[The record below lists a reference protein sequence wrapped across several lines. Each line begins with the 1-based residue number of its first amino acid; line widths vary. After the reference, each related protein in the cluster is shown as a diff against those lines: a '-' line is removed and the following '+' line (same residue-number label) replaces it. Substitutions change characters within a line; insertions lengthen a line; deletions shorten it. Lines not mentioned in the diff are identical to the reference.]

1 MYRQHFGLKDKP
13 FSLIPD
19 PKFLHFSDK
28 HKVAYSLL
36 EYGLHEQ
43 SGLTVITGE
52 VGSGKTTLIRYLLSQ
67 IDQSQLAI
75 GLISNTHA
83 SLGDLTQWVALAFDV
98 PHDNKDKVTLYRDVQ
113 DYLIAEWAKGK
124 RAVLIVDEAQNM
136 DKDTLEEL
144 RLYTNINADGEQFL
158 QIILVGQPEL
168 RDILRAPELAQMA
181 QRVSVEYH
189 IEPLSWQ
196 ETANYI
202 RHRLATASL
211 EENVKNSMHIF
222 DSVAMAVIFYF
233 SGGVPRLI
241 NTLCDF
247 AMVHTYAMGL
257 KTINYKVAL
266 EVVRGR
272 SIGGVNRF
280 SNNQDQL
287 KLVRDRV
294 LEAVGLDL
302 ATVMDDS
309 ADKSDS
315 SLAADQG
322 EHLSPDSGTAP

>member
-1 MYRQHFGLKDKP
+1 MYRQHFGLKAKP

-19 PKFLHFSDK
+19 PNFLHFSDK

-52 VGSGKTTLIRYLLSQ
+52 VGSGKTTLIRHLLSE
-67 IDQSQLAI
+67 IDQSELAI
-75 GLISNTHA
+75 GLINNTHA
-83 SLGDLTQWVALAFDV
+83 SLGDLTQWVALAFGIAHED
-98 PHDNKDKVTLYRDVQ
+98 KDKVTLFRDVQ
-113 DYLIAEWAKGK
+113 DYLINEWANGK

-136 DKDTLEEL
+136 DKETLEEL

-158 QIILVGQPEL
+158 QIVLVGQPEL

-189 IEPLSWQ
+189 IEPLGWQ
-196 ETANYI
+196 DTANYI
-202 RHRLATASL
+202 RHRLATASN
-211 EENVKNSMHIF
+211 EESVEASSHIF
-222 DSVAMAVIFYF
+222 DSVAIAVIFYF

-247 AMVHTYAMGL
+247 ALVHAYAMGL
-257 KTINYKVAL
+257 QTINHSIAL

-272 SIGGVNRF
+272 TIGGVNRF
-280 SNNQDQL
+280 TNNEEQL
-287 KLVRDRV
+287 KLVRERV
-294 LEAVGLDL
+294 LGAVGLDL
-302 ATVMDDS
+302 ASALEDYKPSAPKGAELTDDTV
-309 ADKSDS
+309 
-315 SLAADQG
+315 L
-322 EHLSPDSGTAP
+322 

>member
-1 MYRQHFGLKDKP
+1 MYRQHFGLKAKP

-52 VGSGKTTLIRYLLSQ
+52 VGSGKTTLIRHLLSE
-67 IDQSQLAI
+67 IDQSELAI
-75 GLISNTHA
+75 GLINNTHA
-83 SLGDLTQWVALAFDV
+83 SLGDLTQWVALAFGIS
-98 PHDNKDKVTLYRDVQ
+98 HENKDKVTLFRDVQ
-113 DYLIAEWAKGK
+113 DYLINEWANGK

-136 DKDTLEEL
+136 DKETLEEL

-158 QIILVGQPEL
+158 QIVLVGQPEL

-189 IEPLSWQ
+189 IEPLGWQ
-196 ETANYI
+196 DTANYI
-202 RHRLATASL
+202 RHRLATASN
-211 EENVKNSMHIF
+211 EESVEAASHIF
-222 DSVAMAVIFYF
+222 DSVAIAVIFYF

-247 AMVHTYAMGL
+247 ALVHAYAMGL
-257 KTINYKVAL
+257 QTINHSIAL

-272 SIGGVNRF
+272 TIGGVNRF
-280 SNNQDQL
+280 TNNEEQL
-287 KLVRDRV
+287 KLVRERV
-294 LEAVGLDL
+294 LGAVGLDL
-302 ATVMDDS
+302 ASALEDYKPSAPKGVELTDDTV
-309 ADKSDS
+309 
-315 SLAADQG
+315 L
-322 EHLSPDSGTAP
+322 

>member
-1 MYRQHFGLKDKP
+1 MYRQHFGFKEKP

-19 PKFLHFSDK
+19 PNFLHFSDK

-67 IDQSQLAI
+67 IDQSQLTI
-75 GLISNTHA
+75 GLINNTHA
-83 SLGDLTQWVALAFDV
+83 SLGDLTQWVALAFDL
-98 PHDNKDKVTLYRDVQ
+98 PHEDKDKVTLFREVQ

-136 DKDTLEEL
+136 DKETLEEL
-144 RLYTNINADGEQFL
+144 RLYTNINSDGEQFL

-168 RDILRAPELAQMA
+168 RDILREPELAQMA

-189 IEPLSWQ
+189 IEPLGWQ

-202 RHRLATASL
+202 RHRLVTAST
-211 EENVKNSMHIF
+211 EENKKMAPQLF
-222 DSVAMAVIFYF
+222 DSVALAVIFYF

-247 AMVHTYAMGL
+247 ALVHTYALGV
-257 KTINYKVAL
+257 NNVSYKVAL

-272 SIGGVNRF
+272 KIGGVNRF
-280 SNNQDQL
+280 SNNQQQL
-287 KLVRDRV
+287 SLVRDRV
-294 LEAVGLDL
+294 LDAVGLDL
-302 ATVMDDS
+302 AIVLSDE
-309 ADKSDS
+309 AAPKSTSTDTQS
-315 SLAADQG
+315 DELKA
-322 EHLSPDSGTAP
+322 

>member
-1 MYRQHFGLKDKP
+1 MYRQHFGLKAKP

-52 VGSGKTTLIRYLLSQ
+52 VGSGKTTLIRHLLSE
-67 IDQSQLAI
+67 IDQSELAI
-75 GLISNTHA
+75 GLINNTHA
-83 SLGDLTQWVALAFDV
+83 SLGDLTQWVALAFGIS
-98 PHDNKDKVTLYRDVQ
+98 HENKDKVTLFRDVQ
-113 DYLIAEWAKGK
+113 DYLINEWANGK

-136 DKDTLEEL
+136 DKETLEEL

-158 QIILVGQPEL
+158 QIVLVGQPEL

-189 IEPLSWQ
+189 IEPLGWQ
-196 ETANYI
+196 DTANYI
-202 RHRLATASL
+202 RHRLATASN
-211 EENVKNSMHIF
+211 EESVEAASHIF
-222 DSVAMAVIFYF
+222 DSVAIAVIFYF

-247 AMVHTYAMGL
+247 ALVHAYAMGL
-257 KTINYKVAL
+257 QTINHTIAL

-272 SIGGVNRF
+272 TIGGVNRF
-280 SNNQDQL
+280 TNNEEQL
-287 KLVRDRV
+287 KLVRERV
-294 LEAVGLDL
+294 LDAVGLDL
-302 ATVMDDS
+302 ASALEDYKPSAPKGAELTDDTV
-309 ADKSDS
+309 
-315 SLAADQG
+315 L
-322 EHLSPDSGTAP
+322 

>member
-1 MYRQHFGLKDKP
+1 MYRQHFGLKAKP

-19 PKFLHFSDK
+19 PNFLHFSDK

-52 VGSGKTTLIRYLLSQ
+52 VGSGKTTLIRHLLSE
-67 IDQSQLAI
+67 IDQSELAI
-75 GLISNTHA
+75 GLINNTHA
-83 SLGDLTQWVALAFDV
+83 SLGDLTQWVALAFGIS
-98 PHDNKDKVTLYRDVQ
+98 HENKDKVTLFRDVQ
-113 DYLIAEWAKGK
+113 DYLINEWAKGK

-136 DKDTLEEL
+136 DKETLEEL

-189 IEPLSWQ
+189 IEPLGWQ
-196 ETANYI
+196 DTANYI
-202 RHRLATASL
+202 RHRLATASN
-211 EENVKNSMHIF
+211 EESVEAASHIF
-222 DSVAMAVIFYF
+222 DSVAIAVIFYF

-247 AMVHTYAMGL
+247 ALVHAYAMGL
-257 KTINYKVAL
+257 QTINHTIAL

-272 SIGGVNRF
+272 TIGGVNRF
-280 SNNQDQL
+280 TNNEEQL
-287 KLVRDRV
+287 TLVRERV
-294 LEAVGLDL
+294 LDAVGLDL
-302 ATVMDDS
+302 TSALENYKPSSPKSVELTDDTV
-309 ADKSDS
+309 
-315 SLAADQG
+315 L
-322 EHLSPDSGTAP
+322 

>member
-1 MYRQHFGLKDKP
+1 MYRQHFGLKAKP

-52 VGSGKTTLIRYLLSQ
+52 VGSGKTTLIRHLLSE
-67 IDQSQLAI
+67 IDQSELAI
-75 GLISNTHA
+75 GLINNTHA
-83 SLGDLTQWVALAFDV
+83 SLGDLTQWVALAFGIS
-98 PHDNKDKVTLYRDVQ
+98 HENKDKVTLFRDVQ
-113 DYLIAEWAKGK
+113 DYLIAEWAGGK

-136 DKDTLEEL
+136 DKETLEEL

-158 QIILVGQPEL
+158 QIVLVGQPEL

-189 IEPLSWQ
+189 IEPLGWQ
-196 ETANYI
+196 DTANYI
-202 RHRLATASL
+202 RHRLATASN
-211 EENVKNSMHIF
+211 EESVEAASHIF
-222 DSVAMAVIFYF
+222 DSVAIAVIFYF

-247 AMVHTYAMGL
+247 ALVHAYAMGL
-257 KTINYKVAL
+257 QTINHSIAL

-272 SIGGVNRF
+272 TIGGVNRF
-280 SNNQDQL
+280 TNNEEQL
-287 KLVRDRV
+287 KLVRERV
-294 LEAVGLDL
+294 LGAVGLDL
-302 ATVMDDS
+302 ASALEDYKPSAPKGVELTDDTV
-309 ADKSDS
+309 
-315 SLAADQG
+315 L
-322 EHLSPDSGTAP
+322 

>member
-1 MYRQHFGLKDKP
+1 MYRQHFGLKAKP

-19 PKFLHFSDK
+19 PSFLHFSDK

-52 VGSGKTTLIRYLLSQ
+52 VGSGKTTLIRHLLSE
-67 IDQSQLAI
+67 IDQSELAI
-75 GLISNTHA
+75 GLINNTHA
-83 SLGDLTQWVALAFDV
+83 SLGDLTQWVALAFGIAHED
-98 PHDNKDKVTLYRDVQ
+98 KDKVTLFRDVQ
-113 DYLIAEWAKGK
+113 DYLIAEWAGGK

-136 DKDTLEEL
+136 DKETLEEL

-158 QIILVGQPEL
+158 QIVLVGQPEL

-189 IEPLSWQ
+189 IEPLGWQ
-196 ETANYI
+196 DTANYI
-202 RHRLATASL
+202 RHRLATASN
-211 EENVKNSMHIF
+211 EESVEAASHIF
-222 DSVAMAVIFYF
+222 DSVAIAVIFYF

-247 AMVHTYAMGL
+247 ALVHAYAMGL
-257 KTINYKVAL
+257 QTINHTIAL

-272 SIGGVNRF
+272 TIGGVNRF
-280 SNNQDQL
+280 TNNEEQL
-287 KLVRDRV
+287 KLVRERV
-294 LEAVGLDL
+294 LDAVGLDL
-302 ATVMDDS
+302 ASALEDYKPSTPKSAELTDDTV
-309 ADKSDS
+309 
-315 SLAADQG
+315 L
-322 EHLSPDSGTAP
+322 

>member
-1 MYRQHFGLKDKP
+1 MYRQHFGLKAKP

-52 VGSGKTTLIRYLLSQ
+52 VGSGKTTLIRHLLSE
-67 IDQSQLAI
+67 IDQSELAI
-75 GLISNTHA
+75 GLINNTHA
-83 SLGDLTQWVALAFDV
+83 SLGDLTQWVALAFGI
-98 PHDNKDKVTLYRDVQ
+98 PHEDRDKVTLFRDVQ
-113 DYLIAEWAKGK
+113 DYLINEWANGK

-136 DKDTLEEL
+136 DKETLEEL

-158 QIILVGQPEL
+158 QIVLVGQPEL

-189 IEPLSWQ
+189 IEPLGWQ
-196 ETANYI
+196 DTANYI
-202 RHRLATASL
+202 RHRLATASN
-211 EENVKNSMHIF
+211 EESVEAASHIF
-222 DSVAMAVIFYF
+222 DSVAIAVIFYF

-247 AMVHTYAMGL
+247 ALVHAYAMGL
-257 KTINYKVAL
+257 QTINHTIAL

-272 SIGGVNRF
+272 TIGGVNRF
-280 SNNQDQL
+280 TNNEEQL
-287 KLVRDRV
+287 KLVRERV
-294 LEAVGLDL
+294 LDAVGLDL
-302 ATVMDDS
+302 ASALEDYKPSAPKGAELTDDTI
-309 ADKSDS
+309 
-315 SLAADQG
+315 L
-322 EHLSPDSGTAP
+322 

>member
-1 MYRQHFGLKDKP
+1 MYRQHFGLKAKP

-52 VGSGKTTLIRYLLSQ
+52 VGSGKTTLIRHLLSE
-67 IDQSQLAI
+67 IDQSELAI
-75 GLISNTHA
+75 GLINNTHA
-83 SLGDLTQWVALAFDV
+83 SLGDLTQWVALAFGI
-98 PHDNKDKVTLYRDVQ
+98 PHEDRDKVTLFRDVQ
-113 DYLIAEWAKGK
+113 DYLITEWANGK

-136 DKDTLEEL
+136 DKETLEEL

-158 QIILVGQPEL
+158 QIVLVGQPEL

-189 IEPLSWQ
+189 IEPLGWQ
-196 ETANYI
+196 DTANYI
-202 RHRLATASL
+202 RHRLATASN
-211 EENVKNSMHIF
+211 EESVEAASHIF
-222 DSVAMAVIFYF
+222 DSVAIAVIFYF

-247 AMVHTYAMGL
+247 ALVHAYAMGL
-257 KTINYKVAL
+257 QTINHSIAL

-272 SIGGVNRF
+272 TIGGVNRF
-280 SNNQDQL
+280 TNNEEQL
-287 KLVRDRV
+287 KLVRERV
-294 LEAVGLDL
+294 LDAVGLDL
-302 ATVMDDS
+302 ASALEDYKPSAPKGAELTDDTI
-309 ADKSDS
+309 
-315 SLAADQG
+315 L
-322 EHLSPDSGTAP
+322 

>member
-1 MYRQHFGLKDKP
+1 MYEQHFSLKAKP

-19 PKFLHFSDK
+19 PEFLHFSAR

-52 VGSGKTTLIRYLLSQ
+52 VGSGKTTLIRYLLADIS
-67 IDQSQLAI
+67 QSQLAV
-75 GLISNTHA
+75 GLINNTHS
-83 SLGDLTQWVALAFDV
+83 SLGDLTQWVALAFDL
-98 PHDNKDKVTLYRDVQ
+98 PHEGKDKVTLFRDVQ
-113 DYLIAEWAKGK
+113 EYLISEWAKGR

-136 DKDTLEEL
+136 EKETLEEL

-168 RDILRAPELAQMA
+168 RDLLQAPELAQMA

-196 ETANYI
+196 DTANYI
-202 RHRLATASL
+202 RHRLVTASI
-211 EENVKNSMHIF
+211 EGSEDQANHIF
-222 DSVAMAVIFYF
+222 DTLAMAIIFYF

-247 AMVHTYAMGL
+247 ALVHAYAVDL
-257 KTINYKVAL
+257 NVVNYQTTL

-272 SIGGVNRF
+272 TIGGVNRF
-280 SNNQDQL
+280 KNNEQQL
-287 KLVRDRV
+287 SLVREKV
-294 LEAVGLDL
+294 LKAVGIDL
-302 ATVMDDS
+302 ATVLDQQVVGNNNQSSDDLLN
-309 ADKSDS
+309 SDD
-315 SLAADQG
+315 LA
-322 EHLSPDSGTAP
+322 L

>member
-1 MYRQHFGLKDKP
+1 MYERHFALKKKP

-19 PKFLHFSDK
+19 PEFLHFSAK

-52 VGSGKTTLIRYLLSQ
+52 VGSGKTILIRYLLAD
-67 IDQSQLAI
+67 IDQDQLAI
-75 GLISNTHA
+75 GLINNTHT
-83 SLGDLTQWVALAFDV
+83 SFGDLTQWVALAFDL
-98 PHDNKDKVTLYRDVQ
+98 PHEGKDKVTLFRNVQ
-113 DYLIAEWAKGK
+113 EYLIAEWAKGK

-136 DKDTLEEL
+136 DKETLEEL

-168 RDILRAPELAQMA
+168 RDLLQAPELAQMA

-196 ETANYI
+196 DTANYI
-202 RHRLATASL
+202 RHRLVTASV
-211 EENVKNSMHIF
+211 EEAEDQANHIF

-247 AMVHTYAMGL
+247 ALVHAYAKDL
-257 KTINYKVAL
+257 KMIDYHTAL

-272 SIGGVNRF
+272 TIGGINRF
-280 SNNQDQL
+280 TNNEQQL
-287 KLVRDRV
+287 SLVRDKV
-294 LEAVGLDL
+294 INAVGIDL
-302 ATVMDDS
+302 ATVLDQQGTDNNTSTDNLLNSDD
-309 ADKSDS
+309 
-315 SLAADQG
+315 LV
-322 EHLSPDSGTAP
+322 L

>member
-1 MYRQHFGLKDKP
+1 MYCQHFGLKEKP

-19 PKFLHFSDK
+19 PRFLHFSDK

-52 VGSGKTTLIRYLLSQ
+52 VGSGKTTLIRHLLSE
-67 IDQSQLAI
+67 IDQTQLAI
-75 GLISNTHA
+75 GLINNTHA
-83 SLGDLTQWVALAFDV
+83 SLGDLTQWVALAFDI
-98 PHDNKDKVTLYRDVQ
+98 PHDGMDKVTLFRKVQ
-113 DYLIAEWAKGK
+113 EHLISEWAKGK
-124 RAVLIVDEAQNM
+124 RAILIVDEAQNM

-168 RDILRAPELAQMA
+168 RDVLQAPELSQMA

-189 IEPLSWQ
+189 IEALSWQ

-202 RHRLATASL
+202 RHRLVAASL
-211 EENVKNSMHIF
+211 EEHKKTAPRLF
-222 DSVAMAVIFYF
+222 DSIALAVIFYF

-247 AMVHTYAMGL
+247 ALVHSYAMGA
-257 KTINYKVAL
+257 KTVSYKVAL
-266 EVVRGR
+266 EVVKGR
-272 SIGGVNRF
+272 KIGGVNRF
-280 SNNQDQL
+280 SNNNEQL
-287 KLVRDRV
+287 ALVRERV
-294 LEAVGLDL
+294 LDAVGLDL
-302 ATVMDDS
+302 AKVLDTSPS
-309 ADKSDS
+309 AESDVG
-315 SLAADQG
+315 G
-322 EHLSPDSGTAP
+322 EQETPFVSDENVAH

>member
-1 MYRQHFGLKDKP
+1 MYRQHFGLKAKP

-52 VGSGKTTLIRYLLSQ
+52 VGSGKTTLIRHLLSE
-67 IDQSQLAI
+67 IDQSELAI
-75 GLISNTHA
+75 GLINNTHA
-83 SLGDLTQWVALAFDV
+83 SLGDLTQWVALAFGIAHED
-98 PHDNKDKVTLYRDVQ
+98 KDKVTLFRDVQ
-113 DYLIAEWAKGK
+113 DYLINEWANGK

-136 DKDTLEEL
+136 DKETLEEL

-158 QIILVGQPEL
+158 QIVLVGQPEL

-189 IEPLSWQ
+189 IEPLGWQ
-196 ETANYI
+196 DTANYI
-202 RHRLATASL
+202 RHRLATASN
-211 EENVKNSMHIF
+211 EESVEASSHIF
-222 DSVAMAVIFYF
+222 DSVAIAVIFYF

-247 AMVHTYAMGL
+247 ALVHAYAMGL
-257 KTINYKVAL
+257 QAINHSIAL

-272 SIGGVNRF
+272 TIGGVNRF
-280 SNNQDQL
+280 TNNEEQL
-287 KLVRDRV
+287 KLVRERV
-294 LEAVGLDL
+294 LGAVGLDL
-302 ATVMDDS
+302 ASALEDYKPSAPKGAELTDDTV
-309 ADKSDS
+309 
-315 SLAADQG
+315 L
-322 EHLSPDSGTAP
+322 

>member
-1 MYRQHFGLKDKP
+1 MYLQHFNLNEKP

-19 PKFLHFSDK
+19 PNFLHFSDK

-43 SGLTVITGE
+43 TGLTVITGE
-52 VGSGKTTLIRYLLSQ
+52 VGSGKTTLLRHLLNQ
-67 IDQSQLAI
+67 IDSSTLTI
-75 GLISNTHA
+75 GMINNTHS
-83 SLGDLTQWVALAFDV
+83 SLGDLTQWVALAFDI
-98 PHDNKDKVTLYRDVQ
+98 PHENKDKVSLFREVQ
-113 DYLIAEWAKGK
+113 DYLINEWGKGK

-136 DKDTLEEL
+136 DMETLEEL

-168 RDILRAPELAQMA
+168 RDMLQAPQMAQIA

-189 IEPLSWQ
+189 IEPLGWQ

-202 RHRLATASL
+202 RHRLSVAAIDEQAS
-211 EENVKNSMHIF
+211 EASHIF
-222 DSVAMAVIFYF
+222 DSVAMAIIFYF

-247 AMVHTYAMGL
+247 ALVHAYAMEL
-257 KTINYKVAL
+257 ANVNYEVAL

-272 SIGGVNRF
+272 QIGGVNRF
-280 SNNQDQL
+280 SKNIEQKEFVREKVL
-287 KLVRDRV
+287 KAINVDLEGV
-294 LEAVGLDL
+294 LG
-302 ATVMDDS
+302 
-309 ADKSDS
+309 S
-315 SLAADQG
+315 SSELIG
-322 EHLSPDSGTAP
+322 EHKKIDDTVNI

>member
-1 MYRQHFGLKDKP
+1 MYRQHFGLKAKP

-52 VGSGKTTLIRYLLSQ
+52 VGSGKTTLIRHLLSE
-67 IDQSQLAI
+67 IDQSELAI
-75 GLISNTHA
+75 GLINNTHA
-83 SLGDLTQWVALAFDV
+83 SLGDLTQWVALAFGIS
-98 PHDNKDKVTLYRDVQ
+98 HENKDKVTLFRDVQ
-113 DYLIAEWAKGK
+113 DYLINEWAHGK

-136 DKDTLEEL
+136 DKETLEEL

-158 QIILVGQPEL
+158 QIVLVGQPEL

-189 IEPLSWQ
+189 IEPLGWQ
-196 ETANYI
+196 DTANYI
-202 RHRLATASL
+202 RHRLATASN
-211 EENVKNSMHIF
+211 EESVEAASHIF
-222 DSVAMAVIFYF
+222 DSVAIAVIFYF

-247 AMVHTYAMGL
+247 ALVHAYAMGL
-257 KTINYKVAL
+257 QTINHTIAL

-272 SIGGVNRF
+272 TIGGVNRF
-280 SNNQDQL
+280 TNNEEQL
-287 KLVRDRV
+287 KLVRERV
-294 LEAVGLDL
+294 LDAVGLDL
-302 ATVMDDS
+302 ASALEDYKPSTPKGAELTDDTV
-309 ADKSDS
+309 
-315 SLAADQG
+315 L
-322 EHLSPDSGTAP
+322 

>member
-1 MYRQHFGLKDKP
+1 MYRQHFGLKAKP

-19 PKFLHFSDK
+19 PNFLHFSDK

-52 VGSGKTTLIRYLLSQ
+52 VGSGKTTLIRHLLSE
-67 IDQSQLAI
+67 IDQSELAI
-75 GLISNTHA
+75 GLINNTHA
-83 SLGDLTQWVALAFDV
+83 SLGDLTQWVALAFGIAHED
-98 PHDNKDKVTLYRDVQ
+98 KDKVTLFRDVQ
-113 DYLIAEWAKGK
+113 DYLINEWANGK

-136 DKDTLEEL
+136 DKETLEEL

-158 QIILVGQPEL
+158 QIVLVGQPEL

-189 IEPLSWQ
+189 IEPLGWQ
-196 ETANYI
+196 DTANYI
-202 RHRLATASL
+202 RHRLATASN
-211 EENVKNSMHIF
+211 EESVEASSHIF
-222 DSVAMAVIFYF
+222 DSVAIAVIFYF

-247 AMVHTYAMGL
+247 ALVHAYAMGL
-257 KTINYKVAL
+257 QTINHSIAL

-272 SIGGVNRF
+272 TIGGVNRF
-280 SNNQDQL
+280 TNNEEQL
-287 KLVRDRV
+287 KLVRERV
-294 LEAVGLDL
+294 LGAVGLDL
-302 ATVMDDS
+302 ASALEDYKPSAPKGAEMTDDTV
-309 ADKSDS
+309 
-315 SLAADQG
+315 L
-322 EHLSPDSGTAP
+322 

>member
-1 MYRQHFGLKDKP
+1 MYRQHFGLKEKP

-19 PKFLHFSDK
+19 PNFLHFSDK

-52 VGSGKTTLIRYLLSQ
+52 VGSGKTTLIRHLLGE

-75 GLISNTHA
+75 GLINNTHA
-83 SLGDLTQWVALAFDV
+83 SLGDLTQWVALAFGL
-98 PHDNKDKVTLYRDVQ
+98 PHENKDKVTLFRDVQ
-113 DYLIAEWAKGK
+113 DYLIAEWANGK

-136 DKDTLEEL
+136 DKETLEEL

-158 QIILVGQPEL
+158 QIVLVGQPEL
-168 RDILRAPELAQMA
+168 RDVLQAPELAQMA

-189 IEPLSWQ
+189 IEPLGWQ
-196 ETANYI
+196 DTANYI
-202 RHRLATASL
+202 RHRLATASH
-211 EENVKNSMHIF
+211 EEHVEKASHIF
-222 DSVAMAVIFYF
+222 DSVAIAVIFYF

-247 AMVHTYAMGL
+247 ALVHTYAMGL
-257 KTINYKVAL
+257 QTINYNTAL

-272 SIGGVNRF
+272 KIGGVNRF
-280 SNNQDQL
+280 TNNEEQL
-287 KLVRDRV
+287 NLVKQRV
-294 LEAVGLDL
+294 LDAVGIDLTTVLDDKQS
-302 ATVMDDS
+302 TVDTDKGPELLDD
-309 ADKSDS
+309 
-315 SLAADQG
+315 
-322 EHLSPDSGTAP
+322 TAL

>member
-1 MYRQHFGLKDKP
+1 MYRQHFGLKAKP

-52 VGSGKTTLIRYLLSQ
+52 VGSGKTTLIRHLLSE
-67 IDQSQLAI
+67 IDQSELAI
-75 GLISNTHA
+75 GLINNTHA
-83 SLGDLTQWVALAFDV
+83 SLGDLTQWVALAFGIS
-98 PHDNKDKVTLYRDVQ
+98 HENKDKVTLFRDVQ
-113 DYLIAEWAKGK
+113 DYLINEWANGK

-136 DKDTLEEL
+136 DKETLEEL

-158 QIILVGQPEL
+158 QIVLVGQPEL

-189 IEPLSWQ
+189 IEPLGWQ
-196 ETANYI
+196 DTANYI
-202 RHRLATASL
+202 RHRLATASN
-211 EENVKNSMHIF
+211 EESVEAASHIF
-222 DSVAMAVIFYF
+222 DSVAIAVIFYF

-247 AMVHTYAMGL
+247 ALVHAYAMGL
-257 KTINYKVAL
+257 QTINHTIAL

-272 SIGGVNRF
+272 TIGGVNRF
-280 SNNQDQL
+280 TNNEEQL
-287 KLVRDRV
+287 KLVRERV
-294 LEAVGLDL
+294 LDAVGLDL
-302 ATVMDDS
+302 ASALEDYKPSTPKGAELTDDTV
-309 ADKSDS
+309 
-315 SLAADQG
+315 L
-322 EHLSPDSGTAP
+322 

>member
-1 MYRQHFGLKDKP
+1 MYRQHFGLKAKP

-52 VGSGKTTLIRYLLSQ
+52 VGSGKTTLIRHLLSE
-67 IDQSQLAI
+67 IDQSELAI
-75 GLISNTHA
+75 GLINNTHA
-83 SLGDLTQWVALAFDV
+83 SLGDLTQWVALAFGIS
-98 PHDNKDKVTLYRDVQ
+98 HENKDKVTLFRDVQ
-113 DYLIAEWAKGK
+113 DYLIAEWAGGK

-136 DKDTLEEL
+136 DKETLEEL

-158 QIILVGQPEL
+158 QIVLVGQPEL

-189 IEPLSWQ
+189 IEPLGWQ
-196 ETANYI
+196 DTANYI
-202 RHRLATASL
+202 RHRLATASN
-211 EENVKNSMHIF
+211 EESVEAASHIF
-222 DSVAMAVIFYF
+222 DSVAIAVIFYF

-247 AMVHTYAMGL
+247 ALVHAYAMGL
-257 KTINYKVAL
+257 QTINHTIAL

-272 SIGGVNRF
+272 TIGGVNRF
-280 SNNQDQL
+280 TNNEEQL
-287 KLVRDRV
+287 KLVRERV
-294 LEAVGLDL
+294 LDAVGLDL
-302 ATVMDDS
+302 ASALEDYKPSAPKGAELTDDTV
-309 ADKSDS
+309 
-315 SLAADQG
+315 L
-322 EHLSPDSGTAP
+322 

>member
-1 MYRQHFGLKDKP
+1 MYRQHFGLKAKP

-52 VGSGKTTLIRYLLSQ
+52 VGSGKTTLIRHLLSE
-67 IDQSQLAI
+67 IDQSELAI
-75 GLISNTHA
+75 GLINNTHA
-83 SLGDLTQWVALAFDV
+83 SLGDLTQWVALAFGIS
-98 PHDNKDKVTLYRDVQ
+98 HENKDKVTLFRDVQ
-113 DYLIAEWAKGK
+113 DYLIAEWAGGK

-136 DKDTLEEL
+136 DKETLEEL

-158 QIILVGQPEL
+158 QIVLVGQPEL

-189 IEPLSWQ
+189 IEPLGWQ
-196 ETANYI
+196 DTANYI
-202 RHRLATASL
+202 RHRLATASN
-211 EENVKNSMHIF
+211 EESVEAASHIF
-222 DSVAMAVIFYF
+222 DSVAIAVIFYF

-247 AMVHTYAMGL
+247 ALVHAYAMGL
-257 KTINYKVAL
+257 QTINHSIAL
-266 EVVRGR
+266 EVIRGR
-272 SIGGVNRF
+272 TIGGVNRF
-280 SNNQDQL
+280 TNNEEQL
-287 KLVRDRV
+287 KLVRERV
-294 LEAVGLDL
+294 LDAVGLDL
-302 ATVMDDS
+302 ASALEDYKPSAPKGAELTDDTV
-309 ADKSDS
+309 
-315 SLAADQG
+315 L
-322 EHLSPDSGTAP
+322 

>member
-1 MYRQHFGLKDKP
+1 MYRQHFGLKAKP

-19 PKFLHFSDK
+19 PNFLHFSDK

-52 VGSGKTTLIRYLLSQ
+52 VGSGKTTLIRHLLSE
-67 IDQSQLAI
+67 IDQSELAI
-75 GLISNTHA
+75 GLINNTHA
-83 SLGDLTQWVALAFDV
+83 SLGDLTQWVALAFGV
-98 PHDNKDKVTLYRDVQ
+98 PHENKDKVTLFRDVQ
-113 DYLIAEWAKGK
+113 DYLIAEWAGGK

-136 DKDTLEEL
+136 DKETLEEL

-158 QIILVGQPEL
+158 QIVLVGQPEL

-189 IEPLSWQ
+189 IEPLGWQ
-196 ETANYI
+196 DTANYI
-202 RHRLATASL
+202 RHRLATASN
-211 EENVKNSMHIF
+211 EESVEATSHIF
-222 DSVAMAVIFYF
+222 DSVAIAVIFYF

-247 AMVHTYAMGL
+247 ALVHAYAMGL
-257 KTINYKVAL
+257 QTINHTIAL

-272 SIGGVNRF
+272 TIGGVNRF
-280 SNNQDQL
+280 TNNEEQL
-287 KLVRDRV
+287 KLVRERV
-294 LEAVGLDL
+294 LDAVGLDL
-302 ATVMDDS
+302 ASALEDYKPSAPKGAELTDDTV
-309 ADKSDS
+309 
-315 SLAADQG
+315 L
-322 EHLSPDSGTAP
+322 

>member
-1 MYRQHFGLKDKP
+1 
-13 FSLIPD
+13 
-19 PKFLHFSDK
+19 
-28 HKVAYSLL
+28 VAYSLL

-52 VGSGKTTLIRYLLSQ
+52 VGSGKTTLIRYLLAD

-75 GLISNTHA
+75 GLINNTHS
-83 SLGDLTQWVALAFDV
+83 SLGDLTQWVALAFDL
-98 PHDNKDKVTLYRDVQ
+98 PHEGKDKVTLFRDVQ
-113 DYLIAEWAKGK
+113 EYLISEWAKDK

-136 DKDTLEEL
+136 DKETLEEL

-168 RDILRAPELAQMA
+168 RDLLQAPELAQMA

-196 ETANYI
+196 DTANYI
-202 RHRLATASL
+202 RHRLATASI
-211 EENVKNSMHIF
+211 EGSEDKANHIF

-247 AMVHTYAMGL
+247 ALVHAYAVDL
-257 KTINYKVAL
+257 NVVNYQTAL

-272 SIGGVNRF
+272 TIGGVNRF
-280 SNNQDQL
+280 TNNEQQL
-287 KLVRDRV
+287 SLVREKV
-294 LEAVGLDL
+294 LKAVGIDL
-302 ATVMDDS
+302 AIVLDQHGVDNNNEKKDDLLNN
-309 ADKSDS
+309 DD
-315 SLAADQG
+315 LV
-322 EHLSPDSGTAP
+322 L

>member
-1 MYRQHFGLKDKP
+1 MYLQHFGLKEKP

-19 PKFLHFSDK
+19 PSFLHFSDK

-52 VGSGKTTLIRYLLSQ
+52 VGSGKTTLIRHLLSE

-75 GLISNTHA
+75 GLINNTHA
-83 SLGDLTQWVALAFDV
+83 SLGDLTQWVALAFGL
-98 PHDNKDKVTLYRDVQ
+98 PHENKDKVTLFRDVQ
-113 DYLIAEWAKGK
+113 DYLISEWANGK

-136 DKDTLEEL
+136 DKETLEEL

-158 QIILVGQPEL
+158 QIVLVGQPEL
-168 RDILRAPELAQMA
+168 RDILQAPELAQMA

-189 IEPLSWQ
+189 IEPLGWQ

-202 RHRLATASL
+202 RHRLATASND
-211 EENVKNSMHIF
+211 ESVEKASHIF
-222 DSVAMAVIFYF
+222 DSVAIAVIFYF

-247 AMVHTYAMGL
+247 ALVHTYAMGL
-257 KTINYKVAL
+257 QTINYNTAL

-272 SIGGVNRF
+272 KIGGVNRF
-280 SNNQDQL
+280 TNNEEQL
-287 KLVRDRV
+287 ALVKNRV
-294 LEAVGLDL
+294 LDAVGIDLTTVLDDKPASIDKGNEL
-302 ATVMDDS
+302 LDD
-309 ADKSDS
+309 
-315 SLAADQG
+315 
-322 EHLSPDSGTAP
+322 TAL

>member
-1 MYRQHFGLKDKP
+1 MYRQHFGLKAKP

-19 PKFLHFSDK
+19 PSFLHFSDK

-52 VGSGKTTLIRYLLSQ
+52 VGSGKTTLIRHLLSE
-67 IDQSQLAI
+67 IDQSELAI
-75 GLISNTHA
+75 GLINNTHA
-83 SLGDLTQWVALAFDV
+83 SLGDLTQWVALAFGIAHED
-98 PHDNKDKVTLYRDVQ
+98 KDKVTLFRDVQ
-113 DYLIAEWAKGK
+113 DYLINEWANGK

-136 DKDTLEEL
+136 DKETLEEL

-158 QIILVGQPEL
+158 QIVLVGQPEL

-189 IEPLSWQ
+189 IEPLGWQ
-196 ETANYI
+196 DTANYI
-202 RHRLATASL
+202 RHRLATASN
-211 EENVKNSMHIF
+211 EESVDAASHIF
-222 DSVAMAVIFYF
+222 DSVAIAVIFYF

-247 AMVHTYAMGL
+247 ALVHAYAMGL
-257 KTINYKVAL
+257 QTINHSIAL

-272 SIGGVNRF
+272 TIGGVNRF
-280 SNNQDQL
+280 TNNEEQL
-287 KLVRDRV
+287 KLVRERV
-294 LEAVGLDL
+294 LDAVGLDL
-302 ATVMDDS
+302 ASALEDYKPSTPKSAELTDDTV
-309 ADKSDS
+309 
-315 SLAADQG
+315 L
-322 EHLSPDSGTAP
+322 

>member
-1 MYRQHFGLKDKP
+1 MYRQHFGLKAKP

-19 PKFLHFSDK
+19 PAFLHFSDK

-52 VGSGKTTLIRYLLSQ
+52 VGSGKTTLIRHLLSE
-67 IDQSQLAI
+67 IDQSELAI
-75 GLISNTHA
+75 GLINNTHA
-83 SLGDLTQWVALAFDV
+83 SLGDLTQWVALAFGI
-98 PHDNKDKVTLYRDVQ
+98 PHEDKDKVTLFRDVQ
-113 DYLIAEWAKGK
+113 DYLINEWASGK

-136 DKDTLEEL
+136 DKETLEEL

-158 QIILVGQPEL
+158 QIVLVGQPEL

-189 IEPLSWQ
+189 IEPLGWQ
-196 ETANYI
+196 DTANYI
-202 RHRLATASL
+202 RHRLATASN
-211 EENVKNSMHIF
+211 EESVEAASHIF
-222 DSVAMAVIFYF
+222 DSVAIAVIFYF

-247 AMVHTYAMGL
+247 ALVHAYAMGL
-257 KTINYKVAL
+257 QTINHTVAL

-272 SIGGVNRF
+272 TIGGVNRF
-280 SNNQDQL
+280 TNNEEQL
-287 KLVRDRV
+287 KLVRERV
-294 LEAVGLDL
+294 LDAVGLDL
-302 ATVMDDS
+302 ALALEDYKPSAPKGAELTDDTV
-309 ADKSDS
+309 
-315 SLAADQG
+315 L
-322 EHLSPDSGTAP
+322 

>member
-1 MYRQHFGLKDKP
+1 MYLQHFGLKEKP

-19 PKFLHFSDK
+19 PRFLHLSDK

-52 VGSGKTTLIRYLLSQ
+52 IGSGKTTLIRHLLSQ
-67 IDQSQLAI
+67 IDSENLTV
-75 GLISNTHA
+75 GLINNTHT
-83 SLGDLTQWVALAFDV
+83 SFGDLTQWVALAFSL
-98 PHDNKDKVTLYRDVQ
+98 PHEEKDKVTLFRDVQ
-113 DYLIAEWAKGK
+113 DHLIEEWAKGR

-136 DKDTLEEL
+136 DKATLEEL

-168 RDILRAPELAQMA
+168 RDLLQDPDLAQIA

-189 IEPLSWQ
+189 IEPLGWQ

-202 RHRLATASL
+202 RHRLSVAAIDDGNKKPL
-211 EENVKNSMHIF
+211 QLF

-241 NTLCDF
+241 NTLCDY
-247 AMVHTYAMGL
+247 ALVHGYALGL
-257 KTINYKVAL
+257 KTINYKIAL
-266 EVVRGR
+266 EVVKGR
-272 SIGGVNRF
+272 QIGGVNRF
-280 SNNQDQL
+280 IKNREQID
-287 KLVRDRV
+287 LVRDRV
-294 LEAVGLDL
+294 LDAVGLDL
-302 ATVMDDS
+302 ATVLE
-309 ADKSDS
+309 K
-315 SLAADQG
+315 
-322 EHLSPDSGTAP
+322 

>member
-1 MYRQHFGLKDKP
+1 MYRQHFGLKAKP

-52 VGSGKTTLIRYLLSQ
+52 VGSGKTTLIRHLLSE
-67 IDQSQLAI
+67 IDQSELAI
-75 GLISNTHA
+75 GLINNTHA
-83 SLGDLTQWVALAFDV
+83 SLGDLTQWVALAFGI
-98 PHDNKDKVTLYRDVQ
+98 PHEDRDKVTLFRDVQ
-113 DYLIAEWAKGK
+113 DYLINEWANGK

-136 DKDTLEEL
+136 DKETLEEL

-158 QIILVGQPEL
+158 QIVLVGQPEL

-189 IEPLSWQ
+189 IEPLGWQ
-196 ETANYI
+196 DTANYI
-202 RHRLATASL
+202 RHRLATASN
-211 EENVKNSMHIF
+211 EESVEAASHIF
-222 DSVAMAVIFYF
+222 DSVAIAVIFYF

-247 AMVHTYAMGL
+247 ALVHAYAMGL
-257 KTINYKVAL
+257 QTINHSIAL
-266 EVVRGR
+266 EVIRGR
-272 SIGGVNRF
+272 TIGGVNRF
-280 SNNQDQL
+280 TNNEEQL
-287 KLVRDRV
+287 KLVRERV
-294 LEAVGLDL
+294 LDAVGLDL
-302 ATVMDDS
+302 ASALEDYKPSAPKGAELTDDTV
-309 ADKSDS
+309 
-315 SLAADQG
+315 L
-322 EHLSPDSGTAP
+322 

>member
-1 MYRQHFGLKDKP
+1 MYRQHFGFKEKP

-19 PKFLHFSDK
+19 PNFLHFSDK

-75 GLISNTHA
+75 GLITNTHA
-83 SLGDLTQWVALAFDV
+83 SLGDLTQWVALAFGV
-98 PHDNKDKVTLYRDVQ
+98 PHENKDKVTLFRDVQ
-113 DYLIAEWAKGK
+113 EYLIAEWAKGK

-136 DKDTLEEL
+136 DKETLEEL

-168 RDILRAPELAQMA
+168 RDILREPELAQMA

-202 RHRLATASL
+202 RHRLVTASA
-211 EENVKNSMHIF
+211 EENKKTAPQLF
-222 DSVAMAVIFYF
+222 DSVALAVIFYF

-247 AMVHTYAMGL
+247 ALVHTYALGV
-257 KTINYKVAL
+257 NNVSYKVAL

-272 SIGGVNRF
+272 KIGGINRF
-280 SNNQDQL
+280 SKNEQQL
-287 KLVRDRV
+287 SLVRDRV
-294 LEAVGLDL
+294 LDAVGLDL
-302 ATVMDDS
+302 ATVLSDEA
-309 ADKSDS
+309 ADKPVDTQSDE
-315 SLAADQG
+315 LKA
-322 EHLSPDSGTAP
+322 

>member
-1 MYRQHFGLKDKP
+1 MYRQHFGLKAKP

-19 PKFLHFSDK
+19 PSFLHFSDK

-52 VGSGKTTLIRYLLSQ
+52 VGSGKTTLIRHLLSE
-67 IDQSQLAI
+67 IDQSELAI
-75 GLISNTHA
+75 GLINNTHA
-83 SLGDLTQWVALAFDV
+83 SLGDLTQWVALAFGI
-98 PHDNKDKVTLYRDVQ
+98 PHEDKDKVTLFRDVQ
-113 DYLIAEWAKGK
+113 DYLINEWASGK

-136 DKDTLEEL
+136 DKETLEEL

-158 QIILVGQPEL
+158 QIVLVGQPEL

-189 IEPLSWQ
+189 IEPLGWQ
-196 ETANYI
+196 DTANYI
-202 RHRLATASL
+202 RHRLATASN
-211 EENVKNSMHIF
+211 EESVEAASHIF
-222 DSVAMAVIFYF
+222 DSVAIAVIFYF

-247 AMVHTYAMGL
+247 ALVHAYAMGL
-257 KTINYKVAL
+257 QTINHTVAL

-272 SIGGVNRF
+272 TIGGVNRF
-280 SNNQDQL
+280 TNNEEQL
-287 KLVRDRV
+287 KLVRERV
-294 LEAVGLDL
+294 LGAVGLDL
-302 ATVMDDS
+302 ASALEDYKPSAPKGAELTDDTV
-309 ADKSDS
+309 
-315 SLAADQG
+315 L
-322 EHLSPDSGTAP
+322 

>member
-1 MYRQHFGLKDKP
+1 MYRQHFGLKAKP

-52 VGSGKTTLIRYLLSQ
+52 VGSGKTTLIRHLLSE
-67 IDQSQLAI
+67 IDQSELAI
-75 GLISNTHA
+75 GLINNTHA
-83 SLGDLTQWVALAFDV
+83 SLGDLTQWVALAFGI
-98 PHDNKDKVTLYRDVQ
+98 PHEDRDKVTLFRDVQ
-113 DYLIAEWAKGK
+113 DYLINEWANGK

-136 DKDTLEEL
+136 DKETLEEL

-158 QIILVGQPEL
+158 QIVLVGQPEL

-189 IEPLSWQ
+189 IEPLGWQ
-196 ETANYI
+196 DTANYI
-202 RHRLATASL
+202 RHRLATASN
-211 EENVKNSMHIF
+211 EESVEAASHIF
-222 DSVAMAVIFYF
+222 DSVAIAVIFYF

-247 AMVHTYAMGL
+247 ALVHAYAMGL
-257 KTINYKVAL
+257 QTINHTIAL

-272 SIGGVNRF
+272 TIGGVNRF
-280 SNNQDQL
+280 TNNEEQL
-287 KLVRDRV
+287 KLVRERV
-294 LEAVGLDL
+294 LDAVGLDL
-302 ATVMDDS
+302 ASALEDYKPSAPKGAELTDDTV
-309 ADKSDS
+309 
-315 SLAADQG
+315 L
-322 EHLSPDSGTAP
+322 